1 MLAGG
6 VPPALQFRRAVHR
19 SALPPALLAGNT
31 TSQRYSSKTLQNDL
45 RWGQRTKNA
54 TWKQVTSGL
63 CLSIVMTIKDVQT
76 IKVQSFLCL
85 TRLDA
90 QKYVCSME
98 ELKKKY
104 ILLHDHIKP
113 TQVLRGDLLEALPEA
128 KQSLDSTKITVL
140 ARINRYPFQLRLECS
155 TEDLAQLSD
164 EDANL
169 LVAISA
175 AQLRYET
182 FIDKK
187 RLDFGRRL
195 SPESDVFVSVKGV
208 SGVSQDLPGVVR
220 YKGKI
225 LFTAGTMFGVEL
237 IWDFDLNAPK
247 ADHHAQVACEQAPD
261 DVFGERSEPSNVSGR
276 DRKSGEPADKAFLP
290 PFRAR
295 DSSATSD

>member
-1 MLAGG
+1 
-6 VPPALQFRRAVHR
+6 
-19 SALPPALLAGNT
+19 
-31 TSQRYSSKTLQNDL
+31 
-45 RWGQRTKNA
+45 
-54 TWKQVTSGL
+54 
-63 CLSIVMTIKDVQT
+63 
-76 IKVQSFLCL
+76 
-85 TRLDA
+85 
-90 QKYVCSME
+90 ME

-104 ILLHDHIKP
+104 ILLHDRIKP

-128 KQSLDSTKITVL
+128 KQSLDSTKITAL

-237 IWDFDLNAPK
+237 IVSSLFDVVL
-247 ADHHAQVACEQAPD
+247 
-261 DVFGERSEPSNVSGR
+261 
-276 DRKSGEPADKAFLP
+276 
-290 PFRAR
+290 
-295 DSSATSD
+295 